1 VNYESHTDADCADP
15 VNRRPP
21 SLVAIPRE
29 ARSGDAGHLV
39 RALLRNAAVPRSAAL
54 RWNAVDERQMNH
66 IAKAGFAPLLWR
78 LAHDAG
84 APPPAIWR
92 DTLRAAELVAQVVY
106 GNVCDATT
114 DLIDACRAGG
124 ALVTLLKGVSIGEQ
138 YYPAPHLRPM
148 GDIDLL
154 VTRRDSAWVE
164 LTMLRRGYVRMDR
177 YEPEPGDAHLAPLYH
192 PELHVWVEIHTALFP
207 DGDRLR
213 RNRLF
218 APAHL
223 ERHIVAS
230 TFQDRRVGR
239 LCPEMQLVYIAAY
252 WIRDMA
258 KDGVH
263 PSFARPLLD
272 AVYLVAGSGQDFDWD
287 AMLDGVDNDVAAASL
302 YVLLS
307 YLSTRGLAVVPERTL
322 AHLAKVQRR
331 IGGLELALFGKL
343 TDACLVGGHP
353 RTAALLE
360 RHPMIGETLLDCLL
374 ARGSH
379 AVKVAS
385 LPWAMVFPPQVA
397 ERYTWRYQR
406 DRFCRLIARKR

>member
-1 VNYESHTDADCADP
+1 MNYESHTETSCVSP
-15 VNRRPP
+15 VTPRTSRA
-21 SLVAIPRE
+21 AIPLE
-29 ARSGDAGHLV
+29 ASSGGPGQLV
-39 RALLRNAAVPRSAAL
+39 RALLRNAAAPRSAGL
-54 RWNAVDERQMNH
+54 RWDTVDERQMNH
-66 IAKAGFAPLLWR
+66 VAKSGFAPLLWR
-78 LAHDAG
+78 LAHDVG
-84 APPPAIWR
+84 TPPPAVWR
-92 DTLRAAELVAQVVY
+92 DTLRAADLVAQVVY
-106 GNVCDATT
+106 GNVGDATT
-114 DLIDACRAGG
+114 DLVDACRAGG

-138 YYPAPHLRPM
+138 YYPEPHLRPM

-154 VTRRDSAWVE
+154 VARRDSARVE
-164 LTMLRRGYVRMDR
+164 LTMLRRGYVRMDG

-213 RNRLF
+213 RNRMF
-218 APAHL
+218 SPADL

-239 LCPEMQLVYIAAY
+239 LRPETQLVYIASY

-263 PSFARPLLD
+263 ASFARPLLD
-272 AVYLVAGSGQDFDWD
+272 AVYLLAGSAKDFDWD

-307 YLSTRGLAVVPERTL
+307 YLWLHRLAAVPEPTL
-322 AHLAKVQRR
+322 ARLAKLQRR
-331 IGGLELALFGKL
+331 VGALELALLGKL
-343 TDACLVGGHP
+343 ADACLVGEQP
-353 RTAALLE
+353 RAAALLD
-360 RHPMIGETLLDCLL
+360 RHPMIGETLLDCLF

-379 AVKVAS
+379 AAKLVS
-385 LPWAMVFPPQVA
+385 LPWAMVFPPRVA

-406 DRFCRLIARKR
+406 DRLGRLIARKR